1 MDCKIAREMMHE
13 ERRDRSVQAHLESCP
28 ACRAAAELDRRLA
41 AAIASIPR
49 VPAPR
54 GLVGAVMAELRPSAR
69 GHRPN
74 SPRPPWTL
82 RPWEI
87 GWLGAACLLLIAL
100 VPALSGGSIRPVV
113 APLSSWF
120 SGVIAPL
127 ATASADLPAFRIGG
141 LNLPA
146 FLETARNLPTPA
158 GLMTWLSGAAA
169 FAFGFFLLLSWNGPA
184 RRTDEWE
191 DAHA

>member
-1 MDCKIAREMMHE
+1 MDCKIARQMMHE
-13 ERRDRSVQAHLESCP
+13 ERRDRSVHAHLESCP

-113 APLSSWF
+113 APFTSWF
-120 SGVIAPL
+120 SAWIASL
-127 ATASADLPAFRIGG
+127 ATASSDLSPLRVGG
-141 LNLPA
+141 VHLSAL
-146 FLETARNLPTPA
+146 LETARNLPTPTSS
-158 GLMTWLSGAAA
+158 LPWLSGAAA